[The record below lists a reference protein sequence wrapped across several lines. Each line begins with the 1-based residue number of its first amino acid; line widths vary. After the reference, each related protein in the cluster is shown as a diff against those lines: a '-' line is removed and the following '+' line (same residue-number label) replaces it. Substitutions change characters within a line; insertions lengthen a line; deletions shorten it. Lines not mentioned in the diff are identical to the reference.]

1 MDYNRIKHRRLFL
14 VSILL
19 AAMLLC
25 GHASAAEPVAP
36 DEDTVLYKSY
46 PYGNFA
52 ADALRDAGETDVA
65 LIDNGTV
72 YTLSQGDDVAL
83 ARAPLSERE
92 FLNILEQGLK
102 GIETDSQT
110 ETIIS
115 QREELDAFLQISGFS
130 LRYDATAPVGERV
143 YSIESGEGDAWAD
156 WPVTVTGPEEL
167 FREASVPCESLQI
180 SGREAITA
188 CLARQESEDISAARI
203 LVLGTMDNTIVS
215 AFPRWLVIAVPLVAV
230 VLVCQALMRNQK
242 WKDAH
247 GVFLNRRGRE

>member
-72 YTLSQGDDVAL
+72 YTPVA
-83 ARAPLSERE
+83 
-92 FLNILEQGLK
+92 G
-102 GIETDSQT
+102 
-110 ETIIS
+110 
-115 QREELDAFLQISGFS
+115 
-130 LRYDATAPVGERV
+130 
-143 YSIESGEGDAWAD
+143 
-156 WPVTVTGPEEL
+156 
-167 FREASVPCESLQI
+167 
-180 SGREAITA
+180 
-188 CLARQESEDISAARI
+188 
-203 LVLGTMDNTIVS
+203 
-215 AFPRWLVIAVPLVAV
+215 
-230 VLVCQALMRNQK
+230 
-242 WKDAH
+242 
-247 GVFLNRRGRE
+247 